1 MFIITYREA
10 ARFSKN
16 DLVALAQQTPKFRQ
30 LHDLLQAVC
39 VDARVQLAVRH
50 DLVPWRTRAAT
61 RGAPALAANV
71 TICVAVLRR
80 LTPAL
85 APGASVNWTLRG
97 RTTMQELNV
106 NAGWRWV
113 CQLYLERVPNFRT
126 IQNRETKL
134 TPKTIGL
141 IHEVVVAWGRKLGV
155 TQAKKLRLD
164 GSVTETNIHYPT
176 DSGLLDDAARVLSR
190 RVKQARDILQ
200 PRSATDKIWF
210 CDRHRQAHR
219 LAREISR
226 VSRSKA
232 KNTAKSSLKLY
243 KRLLAVVQ
251 SLLQQIAEIQPR
263 LRKLQDPSADG
274 LHEELDQYL
283 PLVRQVIDQT
293 RQRVLHGKPAAA
305 GDKVLSL
312 FEPHTALICRGKAKP
327 KETEFGRKI
336 WYAEV
341 DGGLISEYHLLKG
354 NPDEAQ
360 FLIPSVRHHC
370 QMFGKPPEEVCGD
383 RGIHSP
389 ENEQQARALG
399 VRRVSLPQPGYKSDR
414 RRQHE
419 RQPWFRAA
427 QRFRNG
433 IEGRISQLRRAR
445 HLDRCLAHGEQGM
458 ERWIGWGVIAN
469 NLATIA
475 QFLIKHHRYVNLA
488 SG

>member
-1 MFIITYREA
+1 MFIITYREE
-10 ARFSKN
+10 ARFSEN
-16 DLVALAQQTPKFRQ
+16 DLVELARRTPKFRQ
-30 LHDLLQAVC
+30 LHPCTCARCKCDLLQVVC
-39 VDARVQLAVRH
+39 ADARVQLAVRH
-50 DLVPWRTRAAT
+50 DLVPWGTQAAT

-85 APGASVNWTLRG
+85 APGASVSWSY

-113 CQLYLERVPNFRT
+113 CQLYLERVQNFRT
-126 IQNRETKL
+126 IQEREAKL
-134 TPKTIGL
+134 QPKTIRL
-141 IHEVVVAWGRKLGV
+141 IHEVVVEWGTRLGV
-155 TQAKKLRLD
+155 TQARKLRLD

-190 RVKQARDILQ
+190 LVKQARHLLQ
-200 PRSATDKIWF
+200 PRSAADKIWF
-210 CDRHRQAHR
+210 RDRHRQAHH
-219 LAREISR
+219 LARDISR
-226 VSRSKA
+226 LSRSKA
-232 KNTAKSSLKLY
+232 KNTAKSSRKLY

-251 SLLQQIAEIQPR
+251 ALLQQVAEIQPR
-263 LRKLQDPSADG
+263 LSALKDSSAEG
-274 LHEELDQYL
+274 LKEELDHYL
-283 PLVRQVIDQT
+283 PLVERVIQQT
-293 RQRVLHGKPAAA
+293 QQRVLYGKPVVA

-341 DGGLISEYHLLKG
+341 DGGLISEYRLLKG
-354 NPDEAQ
+354 NPNEAQ
-360 FLIPSVRHHC
+360 FLVPSVQHHC
-370 QMFGKPPEEVCGD
+370 QMFGKIPQEVCGD

-399 VRRVSLPQPGYKSDR
+399 VRHVSLP
-414 RRQHE
+414 
-419 RQPWFRAA
+419 

-433 IEGRISQLRRAR
+433 IEGRISQLPRAR
-445 HLDRCLAHGEQGM
+445 HLDRCLAHGEVGM

-475 QFLIKHHRYVNLA
+475 QFLIKHHRYVTLA
-488 SG
+488 TS

>member
-1 MFIITYREA
+1 MFIITYREES
-10 ARFSKN
+10 RFSEN
-16 DLVALAQQTPKFRQ
+16 DLVELAQRTPKFRQ
-30 LHDLLQAVC
+30 LHDLLQVVC
-39 VDARVQLAVRH
+39 ADARVQLAVRH

-80 LTPAL
+80 LM
-85 APGASVNWTLRG
+85 SWSY

-126 IQNRETKL
+126 IQNREAKL
-134 TPKTIGL
+134 TAKTIYL

-190 RVKQARDILQ
+190 RVKQARELLR
-200 PRSATDKIWF
+200 PRSAIDKIWF
-210 CDRHRQAHR
+210 RDRHRQAHR
-219 LAREISR
+219 LARDISR
-226 VSRSKA
+226 LSRSKA
-232 KNTAKSSLKLY
+232 KNTAQSSLKLY

-251 SLLQQIAEIQPR
+251 SLLQQVAEIQPR

-274 LHEELDQYL
+274 LNEELDQYL
-283 PLVRQVIDQT
+283 PLVEQVIKQT
-293 RQRVLHGKPAAA
+293 QQRVLHGVPVAAA
-305 GDKVLSL
+305 DKVLSL

-327 KETEFGRKI
+327 NETEFGRKI

-341 DGGLISEYHLLKG
+341 DGGLISEYRLLKG

-360 FLIPSVRHHC
+360 FLIPSLRHHC
-370 QMFGKPPEEVCGD
+370 HLFGKPPHEVCGD

-399 VRRVSLPQPGYKSDR
+399 VRRVSLPQPGYKSDL

-419 RQPWFRAA
+419 SQPWFRAA

-475 QFLIKHHRYVNLA
+475 QFLIKHHRYINLA
-488 SG
+488 SC

>member
-1 MFIITYREA
+1 MFIITYREES
-10 ARFSKN
+10 RFFEN
-16 DLVALAQQTPKFRQ
+16 DLVELARRTPKFRQ
-30 LHDLLQAVC
+30 LHDLLQVVC
-39 VDARVQLAVRH
+39 ADARVQLAVRH
-50 DLVPWRTRAAT
+50 DLVPWGTRAAT

-80 LTPAL
+80 LM
-85 APGASVNWTLRG
+85 SWSY

-126 IQNRETKL
+126 IQEREAKL
-134 TPKTIGL
+134 RPRTIRL
-141 IHEVVVAWGRKLGV
+141 IHEVVVEWGTRLGV
-155 TQAKKLRLD
+155 TQARKLRLD

-190 RVKQARDILQ
+190 LVRQARHLLQ
-200 PRSATDKIWF
+200 PRSVADKIWF
-210 CDRHRQAHR
+210 RDRHRQAHH
-219 LAREISR
+219 LARDISR
-226 VSRSKA
+226 LSRSKA
-232 KNTAKSSLKLY
+232 KNTSKSSRKLY

-251 SLLQQIAEIQPR
+251 ALLQQVAEIQPR
-263 LRKLQDPSADG
+263 LSALKDPSADG
-274 LHEELDQYL
+274 LKEELDHYL
-283 PLVRQVIDQT
+283 PLVEQVIQQT
-293 RQRVLHGKPAAA
+293 QQRILQGKPAAA

-341 DGGLISEYHLLKG
+341 DGGLISEYRLLKG

-360 FLIPSVRHHC
+360 FLLPSLQHHC
-370 QMFGKPPEEVCGD
+370 QMFGKPPHEVCGD

-399 VRRVSLPQPGYKSDR
+399 VPRVSLPQPGYKSDH
-414 RRQHE
+414 RRQQE
-419 RQPWFRAA
+419 KQPWFRAA

-475 QFLIKHHRYVNLA
+475 QFLIKHHRYINLA
-488 SG
+488 SC

>member
-10 ARFSKN
+10 ARFSEN
-16 DLVALAQQTPKFRQ
+16 DLVKLAQQTPKFRQ
-30 LHDLLQAVC
+30 LYDLLQVVC
-39 VDARVQLAVRH
+39 ADARVQLAVRH
-50 DLVPWRTRAAT
+50 DLVPRRTRAAT

-80 LTPAL
+80 LM
-85 APGASVNWTLRG
+85 NWSY

-126 IQNRETKL
+126 IQNREIKL
-134 TPKTIGL
+134 RPKTLGL

-190 RVKQARDILQ
+190 QVRQARDLL
-200 PRSATDKIWF
+200 PSRSAADKKWF
-210 CDRHRQAHR
+210 RDRHRQAHR
-219 LAREISR
+219 LARDISR
-226 VSRSKA
+226 LSRSKA
-232 KNTAKSSLKLY
+232 KKTAKSSLKLY
-243 KRLLAVVQ
+243 KKLLAVVQ
-251 SLLQQIAEIQPR
+251 SLLQQVAEIQPR
-263 LRKLQDPSADG
+263 LRKVQDPAADG
-274 LHEELDQYL
+274 LNEELDKYR
-283 PLVRQVIDQT
+283 PLVEQVSQQT
-293 RQRVLHGKPAAA
+293 QQRVLHGVPAAA
-305 GDKVLSL
+305 SEKVLSL

-341 DGGLISEYHLLKG
+341 DGGLISEYRLLKG

-360 FLIPSVRHHC
+360 FLIPSVRQHC
-370 QMFGKPPEEVCGD
+370 QLFGRPPKEICGD

-399 VRRVSLPQPGYKSDR
+399 VRRVSLPQPGYKTNR

-419 RQPWFRAA
+419 KQPWFRAA

>member
-1 MFIITYREA
+1 MFIITYREE
-10 ARFSKN
+10 ARFSEN
-16 DLVALAQQTPKFRQ
+16 DLVELAQQTPKFRQ
-30 LHDLLQAVC
+30 LHDLLQVVC
-39 VDARVQLAVRH
+39 ADARVQLAVRH

-61 RGAPALAANV
+61 RGAPALAAHV

-80 LTPAL
+80 LM
-85 APGASVNWTLRG
+85 SWSY

-113 CQLYLERVPNFRT
+113 CQLYLGRVPNFRT
-126 IQNRETKL
+126 IQNREAKL
-134 TPKTIGL
+134 TPKTIRL
-141 IHEVVVAWGRKLGV
+141 IHAVVVELGTRLGV

-190 RVKQARDILQ
+190 LVRQARDLLP
-200 PRSATDKIWF
+200 PRSAADKKWF
-210 CDRHRQAHR
+210 RDRHRQAHR
-219 LAREISR
+219 LARDISR
-226 VSRSKA
+226 LSRSKA

-243 KRLLAVVQ
+243 KQLLAVVQ
-251 SLLQQIAEIQPR
+251 SLLTQVAEIQPR
-263 LRKLQDPSADG
+263 LRTLKDPSSDG
-274 LHEELDQYL
+274 LNEEFDHYL
-283 PLVRQVIDQT
+283 PLVKQVIQQT
-293 RQRVLHGKPAAA
+293 QQRVLHGVPAAA
-305 GDKVLSL
+305 AEKVLSL

-341 DGGLISEYHLLKG
+341 EGGLISEYRLLKG

-360 FLIPSVRHHC
+360 FLIPSLRHHC
-370 QMFGKPPEEVCGD
+370 QMFGKPPQEVCGD
-383 RGIHSP
+383 RGLHSP

-399 VRRVSLPQPGYKSDR
+399 VHRVSLPQPGYKSDR

-419 RQPWFRAA
+419 KQAWFRAA

-445 HLDRCLAHGEQGM
+445 HLDRCLAHGEGGM
-458 ERWIGWGVIAN
+458 ERWIGWGIITY

-475 QFLIKHHRYVNLA
+475 QFLIKHHRFVALA
-488 SG
+488 AS